1 METLYRKVAVSERM
15 PDKSGFYFTY
25 SSSGVK
31 KTIWFMNDK
40 FSYVSPSY
48 NPEFW
53 LEEIPDNEIKLQ
65 KNKEEFA
72 IQILKKLKTK
82 LDNMGMWSYCDKT
95 AFDEEIESLIQK
107 HKS

>member
-1 METLYRKVAVSERM
+1 METLYRKVAVSEM
-15 PDKSGFYFTY
+15 KIMDKSPLFLVQIIGA
-25 SSSGVK
+25 K
-31 KTIWFMNDK
+31 NQRLPNDK
-40 FSYVSPSY
+40 NDWQFY
-48 NPEFW
+48 

-65 KNKEEFA
+65 KDKEEFA